1 MMCKVC
7 GLPTSDRE
15 FFVVAGRRVWAHP
28 GCMLK
33 EGKRLVDSGDFDD
46 LSIAINRPDR
56 PAEITTGKRLREK
69 K

>member
-1 MMCKVC
+1 
-7 GLPTSDRE
+7 
-15 FFVVAGRRVWAHP
+15 
-28 GCMLK
+28 MLK